1 MNNATRDKTLALAG
15 VFQAAKLAQQ
25 LARRGRVDDA
35 PLEASVRSILITD
48 SINTV
53 SIYGG
58 VEGVKLGLKTL
69 CERMGGGTNK
79 GDEFEVARYVLQLVQ
94 LAKKLRSDD
103 AMAAEIAQRVDQIK
117 NEYSGDNGASRSQ
130 LYAGLAQLYK
140 DTLSMLRPKVIVQGE
155 HGYLADQEIVDQV
168 RTVLLAGVR
177 SAFLWAQLGGSRWQL
192 LFDRRNQLATAKEIL
207 SELDQ

>member
-1 MNNATRDKTLALAG
+1 MRDKTLALAG

>member
-1 MNNATRDKTLALAG
+1 MRDKTLALAG

-25 LARRGRVDDA
+25 LARRGRVDDE
-35 PLEASVRSILITD
+35 PLDASVRSVLITD

-58 VEGVKLGLKTL
+58 VEGVKLGLETL
-69 CERMGGGTNK
+69 CERMGGGGNK
-79 GDEFEVARYVLQLVQ
+79 DGEFEIARYVLQLVQ
-94 LAKKLRSDD
+94 LARKLGSDN
-103 AMAAEIAQRVDQIK
+103 AMAAEIAQRIDQIK
-117 NEYSGDNGASRSQ
+117 NEYSGENGASRTQ

-140 DTLSMLRPKVIVQGE
+140 ETLSSLRPKIIVQGE
-155 HGYLADQEIVDQV
+155 HGYLADQEVVDQV

-192 LFDRRNQLATAKEIL
+192 LFDRRNQLAAAKEIL
-207 SELDQ
+207 AELDQ